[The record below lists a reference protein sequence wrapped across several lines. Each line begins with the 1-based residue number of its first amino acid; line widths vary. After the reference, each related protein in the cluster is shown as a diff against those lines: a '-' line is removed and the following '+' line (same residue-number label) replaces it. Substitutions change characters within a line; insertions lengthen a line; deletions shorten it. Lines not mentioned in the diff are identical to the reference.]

1 MTETSI
7 STEIELHIGSIKLK
21 VSGSEDFVKVV
32 LKDPE
37 EWLKRTLDLFLG

>member
-1 MTETSI
+1 MAGTDNTTEV
-7 STEIELHIGSIKLK
+7 ELHIGSIKLR
-21 VSGSEDFVKVV
+21 VSGSEEFVKGI

>member
-1 MTETSI
+1 MAGTSDTTEV
-7 STEIELHIGSIKLK
+7 ELHIGSIKLR
-21 VSGSEDFVKVV
+21 VSGSEAFVKDI